1 MKLAKLYF
9 HYRKGELMFLI
20 TFNKVV
26 KNYGSDMKYWD
37 NGYPVILTDEDKWMA
52 YTAEYGVHEVSE
64 VPEEVI
70 PEKYCYT
77 EAEGFYINPNWKEP
91 NPDNTYEGV
100 SDEVFEQILSD
111 YREKLAEEVAGNGY
125 NS

>member
-1 MKLAKLYF
+1 
-9 HYRKGELMFLI
+9 MFLI

-52 YTAEYGVHEVSE
+52 YTAEYGVHEVS
-64 VPEEVI
+64 V
-70 PEKYCYT
+70 KYCYT

-111 YREKLAEEVAGNGY
+111 YREKLAGEAADNGY